1 MNAWSQK
8 RRIMRRYNQSA
19 HVYDTQ
25 YSGEQEAKFKTVM
38 QNLRLPQ
45 KSRVL
50 DVGCGTGLILN
61 HLAGRV
67 EFIVGIDISRGL
79 LQEAR
84 RRARPHRYVSLVLA
98 DADNMPFA
106 DQVFG
111 AVLAITLLQNMP
123 NPRTTLDEI
132 KRVSEQAATIV
143 VTGLKKRFTEEDF
156 AEMLN
161 HADLTTSTLK
171 PDEKNREYVCV
182 CRRVRR

>member
-1 MNAWSQK
+1 MAAWSKK
-8 RRIMRRYNQSA
+8 RRIMHRYNQSA

-25 YSGEQEAKFKTVM
+25 YSEEQEAKFKTVM

-50 DVGCGTGLILN
+50 DVGCGTGLIID
-61 HLAGRV
+61 HLVGRV
-67 EFIVGIDISRGL
+67 EFTVGVDVSRGL

-84 RRARPHRYVSLVLA
+84 KKARSHRHVSLVLA

-106 DQVFG
+106 DRIFG

-123 NPRTTLDEI
+123 NPGATLDEI
-132 KRVSEQAATIV
+132 KRVSKQTAPIV
-143 VTGLKKRFTEEDF
+143 VTGLKKRFAKEDF

-161 HADLTTSTLK
+161 YAGLTIDTLK
-171 PDEKNREYVCV
+171 PDDKNREHVCI
-182 CRRVRR
+182 CRKVRR